1 MTRVAVIF
9 FFCAL
14 VAALLGFTNFAG
26 GPLAM
31 AKVDAVVFAATGL
44 GCIGWRLRRVHWLA
58 D

>member
-14 VAALLGFTNFAG
+14 VAALLGFTEFAG
-26 GPLAM
+26 DSLAM
-31 AKVDAVVFAATGL
+31 AKVDAVIFTALGL
-44 GCIGWRLRRVHWLA
+44 GCHALRLRRVRWLA